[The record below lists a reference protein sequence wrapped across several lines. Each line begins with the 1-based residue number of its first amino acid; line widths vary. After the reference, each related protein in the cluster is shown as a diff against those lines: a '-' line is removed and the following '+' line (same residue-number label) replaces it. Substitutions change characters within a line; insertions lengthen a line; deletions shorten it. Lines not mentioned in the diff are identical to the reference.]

1 MSRVKHRQISRDL
14 SIHNRHSAA
23 PRAPLTGFAQIG
35 AQADPSRTC
44 GLPSRGLAPSPER
57 QTMTRMFLAL
67 SLGLAGMG
75 FAAQA
80 VQSQTQPQTQ
90 TQNCGQR
97 PMVVEMLTG
106 KYGETRRGMGMAA
119 NNTVMEIYASTE
131 TGTWTITITLPDG
144 MTCLVGSGQG
154 FEPMAEEL
162 PAKGDPA

>member
-1 MSRVKHRQISRDL
+1 
-14 SIHNRHSAA
+14 
-23 PRAPLTGFAQIG
+23 
-35 AQADPSRTC
+35 
-44 GLPSRGLAPSPER
+44 
-57 QTMTRMFLAL
+57 MTRMFLAL

-80 VQSQTQPQTQ
+80 LQSQTQTQ
-90 TQNCGQR
+90 PQNCGQR